1 MNAGKLR
8 GKVTVWHK
16 EKFQN
21 ELKQT
26 DYRDAVFKDKVWVEI
41 IPQTATLQRAQA
53 ETLLSNT
60 THKIIVRYGSG
71 KDITKNMWI
80 TYKDHRFDIKF
91 ILNPY
96 FRNAKLE
103 IFAEEVIR

>member
-1 MNAGKLR
+1 MNAGKMR
-8 GKVTVWHK
+8 GRITVWHK

-21 ELKQT
+21 EMKQT
-26 DYRDAVFKDKVWVEI
+26 DYRDAVFKEVWAEI
-41 IPQTATLQRAQA
+41 IPQTGTLQKAQA
-53 ETLLSNT
+53 ETLLSST

-71 KDITKNMWI
+71 KDIKQDMWI
-80 TYKDHRFDIKF
+80 TYKEHRFNIKF

-103 IFAEEVIR
+103 IFAEEVIT